1 MRLRELAMARP
12 RYGYRRLTILLRREG
27 WQVNSKRVYRIYR
40 EEGLKVR
47 IKRRK
52 KLASY
57 ARVRPPAAGRVNERW
72 SMDFVADSLSDGRRI
87 RVLTVIDSFT
97 RECLALKVAKSL
109 PSPSVTETLNRVIRH
124 RGAPRTIQVDNGT
137 EFTSNHFDAWA
148 YLRGIDVD
156 FIRPGK
162 PVDNAHIESFNGRLR
177 DECLNSKWFES
188 LDDARKALQDWRRDY
203 NEVRPHSSLGDM
215 PPSAFAARI
224 QGLPPDPCSRA

>member
-1 MRLRELAMARP
+1 MRLRELALDRP

-27 WQVNSKRVYRIYR
+27 WHVNAKRVYRLYR
-40 EEGLKVR
+40 EEGLTVR
-47 IKRRK
+47 VKRRK
-52 KLASY
+52 KLASH
-57 ARVRPPAAGRVNERW
+57 ARVRPPVAGQVNERW

-87 RVLTVIDSFT
+87 RVLTIIDSFT

-109 PSPSVTETLNRVIRH
+109 PSQSVTEALNCVIDQ
-124 RGAPRTIQVDNGT
+124 RGAPRIIQVDNGT

-148 YLRGIDVD
+148 YCRGIDVD

-177 DECLNSKWFES
+177 DECLNSRWFES
-188 LDDARKALQDWRRDY
+188 LDDARQALQAWRWDY

-224 QGLPPDPCSRA
+224 QGLQPNPCSQA

>member
-1 MRLRELAMARP
+1 MRLRELALARP

-27 WQVNSKRVYRIYR
+27 WHVNAKRVYRLYR
-40 EEGLKVR
+40 EEGLTVR
-47 IKRRK
+47 VKRRK
-52 KLASY
+52 KLASH
-57 ARVRPPAAGRVNERW
+57 ARVRPPAAVRVNERW

-87 RVLTVIDSFT
+87 RVLTIIDSFT
-97 RECLALKVAKSL
+97 RECLDLKVAKSL
-109 PSPSVTETLNRVIRH
+109 PSPSVTEALNRVIEQ
-124 RGAPRTIQVDNGT
+124 RGAPRTIQVDNGA

-188 LDDARKALQDWRRDY
+188 LEDVRQTLQAWRWDY

-224 QGLPPDPCSRA
+224 QGLQPNPCSQG

>member
-1 MRLRELAMARP
+1 
-12 RYGYRRLTILLRREG
+12 
-27 WQVNSKRVYRIYR
+27 
-40 EEGLKVR
+40 
-47 IKRRK
+47 
-52 KLASY
+52 
-57 ARVRPPAAGRVNERW
+57 
-72 SMDFVADSLSDGRRI
+72 
-87 RVLTVIDSFT
+87 
-97 RECLALKVAKSL
+97 
-109 PSPSVTETLNRVIRH
+109 
-124 RGAPRTIQVDNGT
+124 VDNGS

-148 YLRGIDVD
+148 YLQGIDVD

-224 QGLPPDPCSRA
+224 QGLQPDPCLRA

>member
-1 MRLRELAMARP
+1 M
-12 RYGYRRLTILLRREG
+12 I
-27 WQVNSKRVYRIYR
+27 W
-40 EEGLKVR
+40 
-47 IKRRK
+47 
-52 KLASY
+52 ASY
-57 ARVRPPAAGRVNERW
+57 FG
-72 SMDFVADSLSDGRRI
+72 LGQ
-87 RVLTVIDSFT
+87 
-97 RECLALKVAKSL
+97 
-109 PSPSVTETLNRVIRH
+109 
-124 RGAPRTIQVDNGT
+124 TIQVDNGT

-224 QGLPPDPCSRA
+224 QALQPDPCSRA